1 MQTFSDRIINACRGA
16 TTCKGGEQ
24 RAQDSIMKKHHITP
38 SPPVVSIFEVHLD
51 VPHAELALVV
61 RIVKGHERLDLS
73 LRLLTRGT
81 ARGLEDL
88 LVVTNILMRAGT
100 LRS

>member
-1 MQTFSDRIINACRGA
+1 
-16 TTCKGGEQ
+16 
-24 RAQDSIMKKHHITP
+24 MKKHHITP

-61 RIVKGHERLDLS
+61 RIVEGHERLNLS
-73 LRLLTRGT
+73 LRLFTSGT

-88 LVVTNILMRAGT
+88 LIVPNVLMRTST
-100 LRS
+100 LGSQVSVIHGRICSL